1 MIHFLTGQP
10 LWLAALFVV
19 GFGTAISMCG
29 PSLVRRY
36 VTLDKLA
43 FNNEI
48 AGFKYTAVATLYA
61 VLLAFVI
68 IVAWE
73 KFTTAQTDVVDEAGA
88 AVTVYRLSPGL
99 GDQAGNELRGA
110 MTNYLKAVIAD
121 DWPAM
126 RQSNIDGAPSAIQA
140 LNAIYAA
147 LLTFSSVE
155 RGGNAVVS
163 EILHQLDEMTQARRA
178 RLIAAK
184 GTVPDV
190 IWLVLAGG
198 AVMSIGFTFFFGT
211 HNLRAQTLMTGLVA
225 LLITAELLIVVA
237 IDRPFTGAVAV
248 APDALSAV
256 LSDFVTIKGDS
267 AAASLG
273 DPLTH

>member
-1 MIHFLTGQP
+1 MIHFITGQP

-29 PSLVRRY
+29 PILVRRY

-73 KFTTAQTDVVDEAGA
+73 KFTTAQADVIGEAGA
-88 AVTVYRLSPGL
+88 AVTVYQLSPAL
-99 GDQAGNELRGA
+99 GDKASGELRGA
-110 MTNYLKAVIAD
+110 LTNYLKVAIAE

-126 RQSNIDGAPSAIQA
+126 RQSNIDGARSATRA
-140 LNAIYAA
+140 LNAVYAP
-147 LLTFSSVE
+147 LLTFTQIE
-155 RGGNAVVS
+155 HGGNAVVS
-163 EILHQLDEMTQARRA
+163 EILHQLDDMTQARRA
-178 RLIAAK
+178 RLIAAR

-190 IWLVLAGG
+190 IWLVLVCG
-198 AVMSIGFTFFFGT
+198 AVLSIGFTFFFGT
-211 HNLRAQTLMTGLVA
+211 QNLRAQTLMTGLVA

-237 IDRPFTGAVAV
+237 IDRPFTGAVAI
-248 APDALSAV
+248 APDALSTV
-256 LSDFVTIKGDS
+256 VSDFVGANAGDYT
-267 AAASLG
+267 ASLAH
-273 DPLTH
+273 PH